1 MYKNFFFLNKF
12 IIEANN
18 ELKGYTLTD
27 AFSQDKEK
35 LILAFR
41 LGAVE
46 KFIEISVN
54 PGHPF
59 IVLRDK
65 YSRAKKNSISFFES
79 YLPMKLLYVEMA
91 LYDRVIKFKS
101 NERDLYFLIRGKQ
114 TNTVL
119 LTQDE
124 TLLPFKNFDEPIEG
138 SLIQELRKLR
148 FSNEFAYPEFEITE
162 DDTPDTIKKKYP
174 ILGKDII
181 KELRYRDEYKDIGL
195 SEGIKHILEEIETR
209 KPAVFYSDQYD
220 TIEIGIESFRSIPYS
235 EIIVFDTTSEAVHY
249 YFRRKYSLED
259 ISEIKKKIIKHVKKE
274 MERLSTK
281 LNNADIISKRE
292 SKEELFNKYG
302 NLLLINLAKIKPRME
317 KIKVEDIYEGMDVE
331 IPIDPSISPDRN
343 AELYFD
349 KAKDDRITRAKAK
362 EMKEKFL
369 IEFSK
374 LKGVNDNIDK
384 IEEKGELI
392 SIMKE
397 LKIKD
402 EENNPVKDELK
413 NKFKRYIIDGKY
425 QVFVGKDSQN
435 NDLLTV
441 KFAKQNDYWFHAR
454 SVPGSHVVLR
464 TENTKENMPKN
475 ILKKAAALAAYHSKA
490 KTAGLS
496 PVSYTQKKY
505 VVKKKGMEA
514 GKVALLKEEVLLVR
528 PEIPEGCEYV
538 TED

>member
-12 IIEANN
+12 AIEADN
-18 ELKGYTLTD
+18 ELRGYSLTN
-27 AFSQDKEK
+27 AFTQDKEK
-35 LILAFR
+35 LILALR
-41 LGAVE
+41 SGVTE
-46 KFIEISVN
+46 KFIEMSVN
-54 PGHPF
+54 PSVPF
-59 IVLRDK
+59 IVLRNK
-65 YSRAKKNSISFFES
+65 YSRAKKNSISFFELQ
-79 YLPMKLLYVEMA
+79 LPIKILSVETA
-91 LYDRVIKFKS
+91 LYDRIIKIRAEKCA
-101 NERDLYFLIRGKQ
+101 LYFLIRGKHS
-114 TNTVL
+114 NTVMI
-119 LTQDE
+119 THE
-124 TLLPFKNFDEPIEG
+124 GKLLPFKNIDKETEAALVKELGDLHFSDKFSYPKFEISETETPD
-138 SLIQELRKLR
+138 SLRKKYS
-148 FSNEFAYPEFEITE
+148 FIGKEIINELKHRLEN
-162 DDTPDTIKKKYP
+162 
-174 ILGKDII
+174 KDVGLN
-181 KELRYRDEYKDIGL
+181 KELK
-195 SEGIKHILEEIETR
+195 KILEEVEKN
-209 KPAVFYSDQYD
+209 KPAVFSSNKFDS
-220 TIEIGIESFRSIPYS
+220 IELGIETFRSIPYS
-235 EIIVFDTTSEAVHY
+235 ERTAFESTSEAVHY
-249 YFRRKYSLED
+249 YLGKKQSQGN
-259 ISEIKKKIIKHVKKE
+259 ISEIKKKIIRHIKRE

-292 SKEELFNKYG
+292 SKEEVYNKYG
-302 NLLLINLAKIKPRME
+302 NLLLINLDKIKPRMA
-317 KIKVEDIYEGMDVE
+317 KVTIEDIYEGNVVD
-331 IPIDPSISPDRN
+331 IPIDPSLSPDKN

-349 KAKDDRITRAKAK
+349 KAKDDRITREKAK

-369 IEFSK
+369 IEFNK
-374 LKGVNDNIDK
+374 LKNIHDNIDK
-384 IEEKGELI
+384 IEEKGDLI

-402 EENNPVKDELK
+402 DETNPVKDELK

-425 QVFVGKDSQN
+425 YVFVGKDSQN

-505 VVKKKGMEA
+505 VVKKKGMEP

-528 PEIPEGCEYV
+528 PEIPEGCEYI

>member
-1 MYKNFFFLNKF
+1 
-12 IIEANN
+12 
-18 ELKGYTLTD
+18 
-27 AFSQDKEK
+27 
-35 LILAFR
+35 
-41 LGAVE
+41 
-46 KFIEISVN
+46 
-54 PGHPF
+54 
-59 IVLRDK
+59 
-65 YSRAKKNSISFFES
+65 
-79 YLPMKLLYVEMA
+79 MKLLYVEMA

-148 FSNEFAYPEFEITE
+148 FLHEFAYPEFEITE

-174 ILGKDII
+174 ILGKNII
-181 KELRYRDEYKDIGL
+181 KELKYRDEYKGFGL
-195 SEGIKHILEEIETR
+195 GKALKNILTEIETK

-220 TIEIGIESFRSIPYS
+220 TIEIGMESFRSIPYS
-235 EIIVFDTTSEAVHY
+235 ETIVFDTTSEAVHY

-331 IPIDPSISPDRN
+331 IPIDPSISPDGN

-374 LKGVNDNIDK
+374 LKGINDNIDK

-402 EENNPVKDELK
+402 EENNPIKDELK

-496 PVSYTQKKY
+496 PVSYTLKKY

-514 GKVALLKEEVLLVR
+514 GKVALLKEDVLLVR